1 MKDEG
6 VLEQKGDTMSK
17 KIGIDIS
24 EHQGHVNFNSVKSS
38 GVEFAIIRSSYRN
51 STDERFFEYIK
62 ECKRVGI
69 HIVGTYHFLYGLNV
83 QEVKEEAK
91 LAVKLAKESG
101 LPKSTIIFADFE
113 YDTVKKAASKGV
125 LLNRSECNKHTVA
138 FCQTVEKLG
147 YQTGIYTNLD
157 YYKNMYDKDVL
168 SKWDIW
174 LADYTGSP
182 DYPCRF
188 HQYSSKGS
196 IPGINGNVDLDY
208 HYLESVDIQNKQK
221 NTFSR
226 NDVVNLVNSWVGKNE
241 ADGSYKEIIDI
252 YNSYGGS
259 FPRGTKMQYGWAWCA
274 ATWSALAIKLGY
286 TKIMPIEISCY
297 YIIEAAKKMGCWTE
311 NDGYVPKP
319 GDAVLYDWEDSGV
332 GDNTGVPDHI
342 GTVTYVNES
351 SGYMIVTEGNYNN
364 SVKKRTISINGKF
377 IRGFITPKYSNDY
390 VVTESGS
397 TSKKKKLKV
406 VANEV
411 IAGLWGTGKERKK
424 ALEASGYN
432 YEKVQNKVN
441 KILNTPK
448 VLKESENGART
459 LPSVD
464 ATCSAKYFD
473 QRISKC
479 YITTADVYCRND
491 AGTNKKTL
499 CLIPKGTTVHNYGY
513 YSVFNGVKWFLIRFV
528 LNGVQYTGFTCV
540 NYLR

>member
-1 MKDEG
+1 
-6 VLEQKGDTMSK
+6 MSTK
-17 KIGIDIS
+17 KGIDIS
-24 EHQGHVNFNSVKSS
+24 EHQGRVNFNSVKSS

-69 HIVGTYHFLYGLNV
+69 EIIGTYHFLYGLNV
-83 QEVKEEAK
+83 KEVKDEAK
-91 LAVKLAKESG
+91 LAVKLAKEAG

-125 LLNRSECNKHTVA
+125 LLNRAECNSHTVA
-138 FCQTVEKLG
+138 FCQTIEKLG
-147 YQTGIYTNLD
+147 YRTGIYTNLD

-168 SKWDIW
+168 SKWDVW

-208 HYLESVDIQNKQK
+208 CYSESVDIQNKQEI
-221 NTFSR
+221 TFSR
-226 NDVVNLVNSWVGKNE
+226 NAVVSLINSWVGKNE
-241 ADGSYKEIIDI
+241 TDGSYKEIIDI
-252 YNSYGGS
+252 YNSYTGP

-297 YIIEAAKKMGCWTE
+297 YIIEAAKKMGCWVE
-311 NDGYVPKP
+311 NDGYIPKP
-319 GDAVLYDWEDSGV
+319 GDAVLYDWDDSGI

-351 SGYMIVTEGNYNN
+351 SGYMVVAEGNYENA
-364 SVKKRTISINGKF
+364 VKKRTISINGKF
-377 IRGFITPKYSNDY
+377 IRGFITPKYSDDSII
-390 VVTESGS
+390 VESGT

-406 VANEV
+406 IANEV
-411 IAGLWGTGKERKK
+411 IAGLWGTGKERKE
-424 ALEASGYN
+424 ALEASGYD
-432 YEKVQNKVN
+432 YAKVQKKVN

-448 VLKESENGART
+448 VPKEVENGTRT
-459 LPSVD
+459 LANVS
-464 ATCSAKYFD
+464 ATCSAKCFD
-473 QRISKC
+473 QFIGGN
-479 YITTADVYCRND
+479 YVTTSDVYCRND
-491 AGTNKKTL
+491 AGTNKKAL

-513 YSVFNGVKWFLIRFV
+513 YSMFNGVKWLFIQFV
-528 LNGVQYTGFTCV
+528 LNGTQYTGFTCGS
-540 NYLR
+540 YLR